1 MHSDPRA
8 RNTTEKRE
16 TRISMGVMWEKTT
29 GSLRHTYVHPGPPK
43 ARPYPT
49 ETCFFLTQ
57 MNLDAKAT
65 TLLYIKYVSRR
76 QPLCCPHNANLD
88 SPVNVNVP
96 GRNSVTNWKNELA
109 KWLYTMIQK
118 TTLTPPRSCE
128 VDSWIWQE
136 FSCTVL
142 L

>member
-1 MHSDPRA
+1 
-8 RNTTEKRE
+8 
-16 TRISMGVMWEKTT
+16 MWEKTT

-49 ETCFFLTQ
+49 ETCFFMTQ

-65 TLLYIKYVSRR
+65 TLLYIKFVSRR

-88 SPVNVNVP
+88 SPINVNVP

-118 TTLTPPRSCE
+118 NNSYAATELRNRLL
-128 VDSWIWQE
+128 DLAR
-136 FSCTVL
+136 VL
-142 L
+142 MY